1 MKPVP
6 DEHIDELY
14 RAILRL
20 ETLDECRS
28 FLGDLLTEHEV
39 NELADRWRVARMLTD
54 GESYTVIAKETGASS
69 RTIARVA
76 AWLKSGRGGYR
87 MMLERTKSK

>member
-6 DEHIDELY
+6 REHIDELY
-14 RAILRL
+14 RAILQL
-20 ETLDECRS
+20 ESLDECRS

-54 GESYTVIAKETGASS
+54 GISYTVIEKETGASS

-76 AWLKSGRGGYR
+76 AWLKTGKGGYR
-87 MMLERTKSK
+87 MMLERLQSK